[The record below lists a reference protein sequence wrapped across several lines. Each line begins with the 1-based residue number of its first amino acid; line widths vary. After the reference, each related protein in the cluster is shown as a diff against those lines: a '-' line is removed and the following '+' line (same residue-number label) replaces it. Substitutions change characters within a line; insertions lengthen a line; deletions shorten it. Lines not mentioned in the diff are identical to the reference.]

1 MKINKNFGSWRVFGE
16 TFLLKAEEIGYY
28 LISIGL
34 LIGFAILVFDGFK
47 ILLNIFSYE
56 NFSQAAILFLDK
68 ILIALIFIEIFYT
81 VQVALLEKS
90 AIKCVEPFLLVAITA
105 LVRRL
110 LILSFEISHVQDVPI
125 EKIKYSLIELVG
137 IGFLILALIWGLILL
152 RKTRR
157 EKNESQK

>member
-1 MKINKNFGSWRVFGE
+1 MKINKNLKFLQISGK

-34 LIGFAILVFDGFK
+34 LIGFALLVFDGFK

-56 NFSQAAILFLDK
+56 NLSQAAILFLDK

-81 VQVALLEKS
+81 VHVALLEES
-90 AIKCVEPFLLVAITA
+90 AIRCVEPFLLVAITA

-110 LILSFEISHVQDVPI
+110 LILSFEISHVKDIPI
-125 EKIKYSLIELVG
+125 EKLKYFLIELLE
-137 IGFLILALIWGLILL
+137 ICFLVLALLLGLILL
-152 RKTRR
+152 RKTR
-157 EKNESQK
+157 K